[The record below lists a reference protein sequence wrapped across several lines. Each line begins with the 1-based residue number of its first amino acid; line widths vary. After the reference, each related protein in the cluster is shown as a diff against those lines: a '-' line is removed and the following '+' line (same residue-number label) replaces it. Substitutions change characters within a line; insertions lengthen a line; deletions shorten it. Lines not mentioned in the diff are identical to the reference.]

1 MVGSRDRKSDGLCG
15 PRFSLA
21 AWYPALT
28 ADPDTSHAVKAA
40 LRARNIAARR
50 ALSDEEK
57 AACAQNAADFV
68 MRLIEPAEGKVV
80 ALYSPIQ
87 GEVKVAPLAERLRAA
102 GAKPALPKVADPQ
115 VPMHFRLWLEEDP
128 LDKGFGGI
136 REPDVDA
143 PAAVPDVVIVPL
155 SAFDRRGFRVGY
167 GQGHYDRTLG
177 ALAQQERPLTIGYAF
192 ALQEVDEVPRELH
205 DVPLDAV
212 VTEREL
218 IRITPR
224 AGGVDG
230 L

>member
-1 MVGSRDRKSDGLCG
+1 MTLDPESSK
-15 PRFSLA
+15 
-21 AWYPALT
+21 AL
-28 ADPDTSHAVKAA
+28 KAE
-40 LRARNIAARR
+40 LRNRNIAARR
-50 ALSDEEK
+50 ALPKEDAL
-57 AACAQNAADFV
+57 AAAERAADHA
-68 MRLIEPAEGKVV
+68 MHLIEHAEGKVV
-80 ALYSPIQ
+80 ALYSPVQ
-87 GEVKVAPLAERLRAA
+87 GELKVAPLAERLRAA
-102 GAKPALPKVADPQ
+102 GAKPALPKVADPE
-115 VPMHFRLWLEEDP
+115 VPMHFRLWLDQDP
-128 LDKGFGGI
+128 LEKGFGNI

-177 ALAQQERPLTIGYAF
+177 ALAREERPLTIGYAF

-212 VTEREL
+212 VTENEI

-224 AGGVDG
+224 VGGVDG